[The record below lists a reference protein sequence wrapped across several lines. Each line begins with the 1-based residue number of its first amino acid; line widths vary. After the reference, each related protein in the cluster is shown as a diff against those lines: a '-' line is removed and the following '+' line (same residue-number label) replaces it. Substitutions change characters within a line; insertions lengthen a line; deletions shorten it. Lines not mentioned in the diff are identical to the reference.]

1 MNHSAGLV
9 CFTCIYFL
17 KSFIRQTLLVFFLS
31 SPRANVILF
40 LVYGLV
46 PVVFGIAFIPFIS
59 TNSNYGMFEYGE
71 KLKPGNKDA
80 LLKIF
85 QILL

>member
-1 MNHSAGLV
+1 M
-9 CFTCIYFL
+9 
-17 KSFIRQTLLVFFLS
+17 
-31 SPRANVILF
+31 ILF

-80 LLKIF
+80 LLKNISDTF
-85 QILL
+85 MI

>member
-1 MNHSAGLV
+1 M
-9 CFTCIYFL
+9 
-17 KSFIRQTLLVFFLS
+17 
-31 SPRANVILF
+31 ILF

-80 LLKIF
+80 LLKKHFRYFYDIIF
-85 QILL
+85 LR